1 MLPQIRT
8 VLILALGDR
17 LLGAMLAA
25 IAAVA
30 LLAGF
35 LGDRSIAEGG
45 ASAVAFAAFG
55 LRLTV
60 IAGLILH
67 IVFQVRRT
75 VESRELLL
83 ALSRPVSRSRYV
95 VAWWGGFAVIGAGL
109 ALAAGAA
116 LALTGPAAPGGLAL
130 WTASLALEAAL
141 MAAFALF
148 FALGLDGAVAAAIG
162 CLGFYVLG
170 RMVGVIE
177 AIRRSPLRA
186 AEGELD
192 EGLDRGFDV
201 LGLLVPRLDLFGQSA
216 WLIHGPE
223 AGRAVAL
230 VAMQGVVF
238 TALLVVAAV
247 IDFRSKEL

>member
-1 MLPQIRT
+1 MMTRIRT

-17 LLGAMLAA
+17 LIGAMLAA

-35 LGDRSIAEGG
+35 LGDRSVAEQG
-45 ASAVAFAAFG
+45 ATGLAFAGFG

-60 IAGLILH
+60 IAGLVLH
-67 IVFQVRRT
+67 VVFQIRR
-75 VESRELLL
+75 EIDSRELLL
-83 ALSRPVSRSRYV
+83 ALSRPVSRAGLV
-95 VAWWGGFAVIGAGL
+95 VAWWAGFAVIGAGL
-109 ALAAGAA
+109 ATAAGLAVAA
-116 LALTGPAAPGGLAL
+116 TGPADPAGLAL
-130 WTASLALEAAL
+130 WTGSLALEAAL

-148 FALGLDGAVAAAIG
+148 FALGLNGTVAAAIG

-186 AEGELD
+186 PDTELD
-192 EGLDRGFDV
+192 RGLDRGFDL
-201 LGLLVPRLDLFGQSA
+201 LGLLVPRLDLFGQGA
-216 WLIHGPE
+216 WLVHGPPE
-223 AGRAVAL
+223 PGLVAL
-230 VAMQGVVF
+230 IATQGAVF

-247 IDFRSKEL
+247 IDFRGKAL